1 MSLFHI
7 VVALMLALA
16 LSIVIVPLY
25 RRRPAASTSLAH
37 DQSNVALL
45 RQQREEILRDFAS
58 GVLTEQGKDEALTEL
73 AQRAGEEVFA
83 DIAAPAISQSARRPW
98 LAMAAVMVLL
108 PMLAAL
114 LYYKLGSP
122 EVTRMAALATSD
134 SPAFSDK
141 QVLDMVESLAAKMK
155 QKPDDADGW
164 MLLGRSYAALGRF
177 ADAVT
182 AYERA
187 NRLAPGNAQLLA
199 DYADSLGMT
208 LQKSLDGKPFELIQQ
223 ALKIDPDNRK
233 ALALAG
239 SAELTRRNF
248 AASLEYWQRLKK
260 VLEPGSEEI
269 AQVDGTIEEIR
280 IAMGGTGGGAMPAA
294 IALPGAAGISG
305 KVSIASS
312 LAAKAAPDD
321 TLFIFAR
328 AANWQQGGPKMPLAI
343 LKLKAGD
350 LPRDFELSDAMA
362 MMPNLKLS
370 DFPEV
375 VVEARVSKSGNAMT
389 QNGDLQG
396 ISAAV
401 KPGAKNIAVVI
412 DREVQ

>member
-25 RRRPAASTSLAH
+25 RRRPAASASLAH

-58 GVLTEQGKDEALTEL
+58 GVLTGQGKDEALTEL

-98 LAMAAVMVLL
+98 LVMAAVMVLL
-108 PMLAAL
+108 PMLATL

-248 AASLEYWQRLKK
+248 AASLEYWQHLKK

-269 AQVDGTIEEIR
+269 QQVDGTIEEIR
-280 IAMGGTGGGAMPAA
+280 IAMGGTGGGVMPAA

-305 KVSIASS
+305 KVSIARA